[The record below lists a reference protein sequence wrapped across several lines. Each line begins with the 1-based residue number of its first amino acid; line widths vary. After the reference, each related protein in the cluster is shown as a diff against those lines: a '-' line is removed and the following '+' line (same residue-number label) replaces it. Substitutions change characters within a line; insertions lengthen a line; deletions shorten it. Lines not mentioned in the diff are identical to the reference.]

1 MDLLT
6 ALGAALAAA
15 HFGAPLAYYAAA
27 RRWLKMPW
35 RIKPDPAYLPAV
47 TVAIPT
53 YNEARHIE
61 EKLEDVYRQ
70 DYPRDRLETI
80 VIALI
85 TLGITLMALALINA
99 QIGYSPGIH
108 TSITG
113 GMATIIGYNLLLLGV
128 MAELTLA
135 KRLGLQ
141 PHSITQKLKKLTSGK
156 AVAIGVALVVVG
168 IIYLTLSL
176 YLRGSSYRRLPLRG
190 ENMIAL
196 TSIALGF
203 ELISSSFVL
212 KSIS

>member
-1 MDLLT
+1 MDPLT
-6 ALGAALAAA
+6 ALDAALAAA

-35 RIKPDPAYLPAV
+35 RIKPDPAYLPAM

-70 DYPRDRLETI
+70 DYPRDKLEII

-85 TLGITLMALALINA
+85 TLGIALMAIALINA

-135 KRLGLQ
+135 KKLGLQ
-141 PHSITQKLKKLTSGK
+141 PHSITHKLKKLTPGK

-168 IIYLTLSL
+168 IIYLTLLL
-176 YLRGSSYRRLPLRG
+176 YLRG
-190 ENMIAL
+190 
-196 TSIALGF
+196 
-203 ELISSSFVL
+203 
-212 KSIS
+212 